1 MTILDTAIAV
11 FIGVITRD
19 AIQYLYYEI
28 RYRLRKNKPN
38 QYQFLLDNLAEE
50 EN

>member
-11 FIGVITRD
+11 FVGVITRD
-19 AIQYLYYEI
+19 AIQYLYYEV
-28 RYRLRKNKPN
+28 RYHLRKSKPN
-38 QYQFLLDNLAEE
+38 KYQFILDNLEEE